1 MQQVS
6 DCKRNG
12 LFQGRDRWQNQ
23 TKILISIFSVCLV
36 TARKG
41 VGLVCADYH
50 GPQYK
55 VESSDSSQNDEES
68 SAEYEDV
75 SDKSIFK
82 TEKVIFFARDRIKM
96 KQFESIPLMISS
108 QFNRF
113 PDERNEM

>member
-1 MQQVS
+1 MEVIMQQVS
-6 DCKRNG
+6 DCKRKEKEM
-12 LFQGRDRWQNQ
+12 FQGRDRCKTEQN
-23 TKILISIFSVCLV
+23 INFHNFAISFLCLV

-55 VESSDSSQNDEES
+55 VESSDSSQNDEET

-82 TEKVIFFARDRIKM
+82 TEKVIFRLF
-96 KQFESIPLMISS
+96 FFFSS
-108 QFNRF
+108 KRS
-113 PDERNEM
+113 D

>member
-1 MQQVS
+1 MQKKKNVM
-6 DCKRNG
+6 
-12 LFQGRDRWQNQ
+12 FQGRDRCETERNINFH
-23 TKILISIFSVCLV
+23 TFSISFHYLV

-55 VESSDSSQNDEES
+55 VESSDSSQNDEET

-82 TEKVIFFARDRIKM
+82 TEKVILRFFKEI
-96 KQFESIPLMISS
+96 
-108 QFNRF
+108 
-113 PDERNEM
+113 